1 MTSQS
6 SKRGSPRS
14 VARNMAGTLA
24 AVLLLCACFCV
35 PGMAHASTS
44 STKPVANSGAAELN
58 NLGTALANQQLLDRA
73 AEKFAA
79 AYRLD
84 PKMATA
90 EVNQGTAL
98 FYQTQYTEAEKVLL
112 DAATKVPQD
121 PHVWYVLG
129 LLYRSTWKNQ
139 KAVECFQRV
148 LAIDPTD
155 ADTHYFLASSYTDLH
170 ELGPAIAEYK
180 AALARDPLCVSAE
193 FGLARA
199 LQLAGNPA
207 AARGHF
213 ARFQQLT
220 KDKVSSPLSHTYGD
234 EGPLS
239 KVQEVLPKGPAI
251 APMVPITF
259 TPLPVTELG
268 AATAISANSTQLG
281 GGACILRPEAGGPM
295 DLIVMGNG
303 PHAVRVYRNPGN
315 GRFAEVPAAEMGLDE
330 GGSGVACAVGD
341 FDDDG
346 LPDLAVAFTDRV
358 VLFRNLGH
366 GTFADV
372 TSKVGIRQLN
382 RPAGLTFVDYDHDGD
397 LDLFITGQPKAE
409 QPRSGQSG
417 KVQAGKGDAGP
428 VATSNVL
435 WRNNGN
441 QTFTNWTAQ
450 AGLGGAGVTVSAT
463 LSDLNNDDAVDLLV
477 TGAGAA
483 PTFYANRREG
493 PFDVS
498 PLYTH
503 ADLPPTVGVYV
514 FDFNKDGWM
523 DVALTHAGAPGVTL
537 WRNVGGK
544 HFERVLLPIKGA
556 TRGWGVTA
564 VDIDNDGW
572 IDLAVLI
579 ETARGPELR
588 VLRNL
593 GPKGFEDVT
602 ARLGLDKIKLEN
614 PRSLIAAD
622 VDGDGDA
629 DLIATQLDGP
639 PVVLRNDGG
648 NRNHSLRIALQ
659 GLADNKMA
667 IGTKV
672 EVFSDGN
679 WQKWEVAGA
688 AGLLGQGPDEILAGL
703 GSTDHVDIV
712 RLRWPTGVPQD
723 EISVGT
729 KKSVSFVE
737 LDRRGSSCPT
747 LFAWDGQ
754 KYRFVDDVIGAAVIG
769 HWVSPTSTNTPDPDE
784 WTKVDGRLLRERN
797 GFFSLRFGE
806 PMEEVNYLDQV
817 RLVAVDHPVGTE
829 VYPNERFLS
838 ELPFARQKT
847 IVSAAAH
854 PPAGAWDDHGRD
866 VLDLLRYRDNKYLID
881 FTNLRYAGFANM
893 HTLTLDL
900 GPWTP
905 QDPLRLFLHG
915 YIEYFSASSM
925 YAAWQAGLKPVPP
938 YVEAQMPDGA
948 WERVLDDMG
957 FPAGLP
963 RTIVVDLTGKLPP
976 GARRIR
982 ITTNLQIYWDQ
993 VLVDN
998 GPDLPHRLLQTELP
1012 LASAQLAFRG
1022 YPQQIEGKKPG
1033 DALTYDYD
1041 HNSQTGP
1048 FLRARGNYTRYGD
1061 VTPLLQKID
1070 DRFVIFGTGEDMD
1083 LEFSAAPLPPLRN
1096 GWTRDYFFYANGF
1109 VKDMDFYEASP
1120 YTVAAMPF
1128 HGMSTYPYPA
1138 TEHPAI
1144 GPSQMQYELE
1154 WNGRFESQAGAHHY
1168 RFHYIPRVMLPLTVP
1183 PQPVTQP
1190 QPAQPQGTQSKSTS
1204 RNSATPAGAD
1214 ADAATGNSGGT
1225 NAASVVGSKAG
1236 Q

>member
-1 MTSQS
+1 MS
-6 SKRGSPRS
+6 
-14 VARNMAGTLA
+14 AR
-24 AVLLLCACFCV
+24 VLLLYACVFAICALA
-35 PGMAHASTS
+35 MAHASITP
-44 STKPVANSGAAELN
+44 TNAGNSEAAEWN

-73 AEKFAA
+73 AEKFSA
-79 AYRLD
+79 AYHAD
-84 PKMATA
+84 PKMVTA
-90 EVNQGTAL
+90 EVNLGTAL
-98 FYQTQYTEAEKVLL
+98 FYQTKYPEAEKVLL
-112 DAATKVPQD
+112 DAATKAPQD

-148 LAIDPTD
+148 LAMDPTD
-155 ADTHYFLASSYTDLH
+155 ADTHYFLASSHADLH

-199 LQLAGNPA
+199 LQLAGEPTEA
-207 AARGHF
+207 HIHF

-234 EGPLS
+234 EGPFS
-239 KVQEVLPKGPAI
+239 KMQEVLPKGPAI

-259 TPLPVTELG
+259 TPLPVGGLG
-268 AATAISANSTQLG
+268 GATAVSGSSTQLG
-281 GGACILRPEAGGPM
+281 GGACILRPGANGPM

-303 PHAVRVYRNPGN
+303 PHAIRVYRNPGD
-315 GRFAEVPAAEMGLDE
+315 GKFVAVPAAEMGMDL
-330 GGSGVACAVGD
+330 GGNSVACAVGD

-346 LPDLAVAFTDRV
+346 FPDLAVAFTDRV
-358 VLFRNLGH
+358 VLFRNLGN
-366 GTFADV
+366 GKFADV

-397 LDLFITGQPKAE
+397 LDLFVTGQPKAE
-409 QPRSGQSG
+409 QSGRPV
-417 KVQAGKGDAGP
+417 KAQADKKDAGP

-441 QTFTNWTAQ
+441 MTFTNWTAQ
-450 AGLGGAGVTVSAT
+450 AGLGGTGATVSAT
-463 LSDLNNDDAVDLLV
+463 LSDLNNDNAVDLLV

-493 PFDVS
+493 PFDVL

-503 ADLPPTVGVYV
+503 AGLPPTVGVYV

-537 WRNVGGK
+537 WRNVDGK
-544 HFERVLLPIKGA
+544 HFERVPLPIKGA
-556 TRGWGVTA
+556 KRGWGVTA
-564 VDIDNDGW
+564 IDIDNDGW

-579 ETARGPELR
+579 ETAQGPELH

-602 ARLGLDKIKLEN
+602 ARLGLDKIKLKN

-629 DLIATQLDGP
+629 DLIVTQLDRV

-648 NRNHSLRIALQ
+648 NRNRSLRIALQ

-688 AGLLGQGPDEILAGL
+688 AGLLSQGPDEILAGL

-729 KKSVSFVE
+729 KRSVSFME

-784 WTKVDGRLLRERN
+784 WTKVDGHLLQARN
-797 GFFSLRFGE
+797 GHFSLRFGE

-838 ELPFARQKT
+838 ERPFVQQKT

-854 PPAGAWDDHGRD
+854 PPAGAWDDHGHD
-866 VLDLLRYRDNKYLID
+866 VRPLLRGGSGKYLVD

-893 HTLTLDL
+893 HALTLDL
-900 GPWTP
+900 GAWTP
-905 QDPLRLFLHG
+905 QHPLRLFLHG

-938 YVEAQMPDGA
+938 YVEAQMPDGR
-948 WERVLDDMG
+948 WKRVLDDMG

-963 RTIVVDLTGKLPP
+963 RTIVVDLTGKLQP

-998 GPDLPHRLLQTELP
+998 GPDLPHRILQTELP
-1012 LASAQLAFRG
+1012 LSSAQLAFRG

-1033 DALTYDYD
+1033 DALTYDYNR
-1041 HNSQTGP
+1041 NSQTGP
-1048 FLRARGNYTRYGD
+1048 FLRARGNYTRYGE

-1070 DRFVIFGTGEDMD
+1070 DRFVIFGTGEDID
-1083 LEFSAAPLPPLRN
+1083 LEFSATPLPPLRK

-1138 TEHPAI
+1138 KEHPATS
-1144 GPSQMQYELE
+1144 PSQMQYELE
-1154 WNGRFESQAGAHHY
+1154 WNGRFESPDGAQRF
-1168 RFHYIPRVMLPLTVP
+1168 RFHYVPRVMLPPVA
-1183 PQPVTQP
+1183 PQ
-1190 QPAQPQGTQSKSTS
+1190 QPAQPQGTQQRSTS
-1204 RNSATPAGAD
+1204 RNSAMPAGVGAD
-1214 ADAATGNSGGT
+1214 GDQGKIDDVNGS
-1225 NAASVVGSKAG
+1225 NASRSKAG